1 MSAHRP
7 AATLQRV
14 AFKTSRLAEFVGVR
28 ELTAQTGHPPQDWPL
43 VILKELVDNALDECE
58 EAEIAPEISVRVST
72 DQGEITVSDNGR
84 GMPAE
89 TLCDILDYSS
99 RTSSREAYVSPTRGA
114 QGNALKTLLA
124 MPRALHGSS
133 GTIIVEAR
141 DERHTI
147 TCRVDQLRQEPVI
160 DHQRLP
166 LISLVPRL
174 TGVDVI
180 AGIRVDLHQHRSNRR
195 PCRRI
200 GGARPLKGIDGFIH
214 MAKEKLADA

>member
-1 MSAHRP
+1 MREAPVKRGKL
-7 AATLQRV
+7 TRV
-14 AFKTSRLAEFVGVR
+14 PFAVSRLMEFCTKR
-28 ELTAQTGHPPQDWPL
+28 ELINQTGHHEYDWPF
-43 VILKELVDNALDECE
+43 VIAKEMIDNGLDACE
-58 EAEIAPEISVRVST
+58 EAGIAPIITIDVH
-72 DQGEITVSDNGR
+72 GENCVISDNGP
-84 GMPAE
+84 GIPASV
-89 TLCDILDYSS
+89 IDYSI

-124 MPRALHGSS
+124 MPFALHGSS
-133 GTIIVEAR
+133 GTTVVEAR
-141 DERHTI
+141 DERHMI
-147 TCRVDQLRQEPVI
+147 TFRVDQLRQEPVI

-214 MAKEKLADA
+214 MAKEKLAVA